1 MEFTVRR
8 IGPESI
14 AEIDD
19 WVQHKFLPSMPLM
32 CAFGVDVYG
41 KTASPHGPTP
51 GSTVVYLQAV
61 DSQGTVLGIA
71 ILKDSVKFGSNDN
84 NSPEWNKIVD
94 FMNFAEED
102 AKLHDLPGRTIELLV
117 LSVAEESRGRGVA
130 RRLVLEAEDVA
141 KEAKFDSIVVCCASE
156 FAAKAAR
163 SAGWREHYR
172 LAYKDYPKRSG
183 TGVQLVPTPPHN
195 HFYIYVKDFNHKR

>member
-51 GSTVVYLQAV
+51 GSTIVYLQAV

-71 ILKDSVKFGSNDN
+71 ILKDSVTFDLNVN
-84 NSPEWNKIVD
+84 TSPEWNKMVD
-94 FMNFAEED
+94 FLNFAEED

-117 LSVAEESRGRGVA
+117 LSVAKECRGKGVSK
-130 RRLVLEAEDVA
+130 RLVLEAEGVA
-141 KEAKFDSIVVCCASE
+141 KEAKFNNIVVCCSSE
-156 FAAKAAR
+156 FATKAAR
-163 SAGWREHYR
+163 SAGWREHNH

-183 TGVQLVPTPPHN
+183 TGVQLVPIPPHN
-195 HFYIYVKDFNHKR
+195 NFYIYVKDLNHIS